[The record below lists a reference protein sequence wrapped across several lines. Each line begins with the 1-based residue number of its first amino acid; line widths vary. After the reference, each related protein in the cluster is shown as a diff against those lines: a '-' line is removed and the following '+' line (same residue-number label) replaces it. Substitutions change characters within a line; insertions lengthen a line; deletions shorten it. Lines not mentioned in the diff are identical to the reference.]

1 MIKFGS
7 TVKMHYAISNLDGV
21 KFESTFDKEPITFT
35 VGRGVLP
42 QKLEVPLYGLN
53 ENEEQTIRLN
63 PKDAFGLRDETK
75 LKTINKK
82 MFPKKNM
89 IKVGNVLEFDIKTKG
104 GEESITFG
112 MIKSI
117 DGENI
122 LVDLNHPLAGHS
134 ILLKVKILKVT

>member
-35 VGRGVLP
+35 VGKGVLP

-82 MFPKKNM
+82 MFPKK
-89 IKVGNVLEFDIKTKG
+89 KYD
-104 GEESITFG
+104 
-112 MIKSI
+112 KSWQCFRI
-117 DGENI
+117 
-122 LVDLNHPLAGHS
+122 
-134 ILLKVKILKVT
+134 